1 MSPSPSSSSSQ
12 LSTLHPVIA
21 RCSSYTSIVHQEKES
36 DLSVPG
42 ATLSLDR
49 LIQTSVEWLVILQ
62 RLEEERKTDVPAVS
76 CRCSKAVRINEELKN
91 IGRSLTDICQVE
103 ERLGQ
108 VGSAHLEEASHLMG
122 KVSGLLRADVSILIP
137 SYVGRAEPSVS
148 QQARNIVNEADCPRL
163 VVDETMECVAKLV
176 YKLLSVETCA
186 LCRPGSDKM
195 DIDPDIMSMVAT
207 MCGDYSNMDDTDTD
221 TDSRSH
227 INNQIGKEILEKSRK
242 RKQNRPQK
250 FQTPL
255 LAHTSRSLLSS
266 YNQESLSPT
275 KKIRKLEEEQ
285 EEQEERNA
293 REVLFL
299 LEKKKK
305 GPKSDGLY
313 KFVLWRE
320 ALKNEKNKI
329 CLSS

>member
-1 MSPSPSSSSSQ
+1 MITTVGCQDQRMSPSPSAQ
-12 LSTLHPVIA
+12 LSPLYPVVA

-42 ATLSLDR
+42 AALSLAR

-76 CRCSKAVRINEELKN
+76 CRLVHIVLLMLLVIRSDRGTFRCSKVVRINEELKN

-108 VGSAHLEEASHLMG
+108 VGSHQLEEAAQLMG

-137 SYVGRAEPSVS
+137 SYVARAEPSVS
-148 QQARNIVNEADCPRL
+148 VQARNIVAEADCPRL

-176 YKLLSVETCA
+176 YKLLSVETCD

-221 TDSRSH
+221 SRW
-227 INNQIGKEILEKSRK
+227 
-242 RKQNRPQK
+242 
-250 FQTPL
+250 
-255 LAHTSRSLLSS
+255 
-266 YNQESLSPT
+266 
-275 KKIRKLEEEQ
+275 
-285 EEQEERNA
+285 
-293 REVLFL
+293 V
-299 LEKKKK
+299 
-305 GPKSDGLY
+305 
-313 KFVLWRE
+313 
-320 ALKNEKNKI
+320 
-329 CLSS
+329 